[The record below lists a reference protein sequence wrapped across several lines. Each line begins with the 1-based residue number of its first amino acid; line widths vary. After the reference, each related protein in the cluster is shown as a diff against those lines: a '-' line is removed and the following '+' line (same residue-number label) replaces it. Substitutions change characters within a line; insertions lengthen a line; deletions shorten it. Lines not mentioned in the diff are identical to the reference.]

1 MSWDALGLAAK
12 TKCKTP
18 TAKLVLLMLANY
30 SDEDYASYPS
40 MATLADLCSC
50 DERTIKRA
58 LRSLENDGLIRTE
71 PRYGKDGKQTSN
83 RYVIQRRGDIFAGD
97 GVTNVTPD
105 TIRDIQLPNAQGGD
119 RFVRYDPIS
128 RKNIYPVAF
137 EEWWNAYPRNDG
149 SKKKAFEIWARAVDR
164 DIDERDLFLK
174 TCRFAQTEHGKDKR
188 YTPYATTWLNQRR
201 WETVEAAQ
209 AITTNRNTLAG

>member
-30 SDEDYASYPS
+30 ADEDYASYPS

-50 DERTIKRA
+50 DERTVKRA
-58 LRSLENDGLIRTE
+58 LRSLEDDGLIRTE

-83 RYVIQRRGDIFAGD
+83 RYIIQRRGDIFAGE
-97 GVTNVTPD
+97 GVTNVTPN
-105 TIRDIQLPNAQGGD
+105 TVRDIQLPNTQGGF
-119 RFVRYDPIS
+119 R
-128 RKNIYPVAF
+128 NAYPSAF

-149 SKKKAFEIWARAVDR
+149 SKRKAFEAWKRATDR
-164 DIDERDLFLK
+164 EIGEQDLFLK
-174 TCRFAQTEHGKDKR
+174 TCRFKQTQHGKDKR
-188 YTPYATTWLNQRR
+188 YIPHATTWLNQRR

>member
-1 MSWDALGLAAK
+1 MSWDAIAVAAK

-30 SDEDYASYPS
+30 SDSDYSSYPS

-50 DERTIKRA
+50 NERTIKRA
-58 LRSLENDGLIRTE
+58 LRSLEADGLIRTE

-83 RYVIQRRGDIFAGD
+83 RYVIQKRGDILVGE
-97 GVTNVTPD
+97 GVTNTTPN
-105 TIRDIQLPNAQGGD
+105 TIRDIQLPNTQGGGKS
-119 RFVRYDPIS
+119 V
-128 RKNIYPVAF
+128 YPSAF

-174 TCRFAQTEHGKDKR
+174 TCRFAQTVHGKDKR
-188 YTPYATTWLNQRR
+188 YIPHATTWLNQRR

>member
-1 MSWDALGLAAK
+1 MSWDALALAAK

-30 SDEDYASYPS
+30 ADEDYASYPS

-50 DERTIKRA
+50 DERTVKRA
-58 LRSLENDGLIRTE
+58 LRSLEDDGLIRTE

-83 RYVIQRRGDIFAGD
+83 RYIIQRRGDIFAGE
-97 GVTNVTPD
+97 GVTNMTPD
-105 TIRDIQLPNAQGGD
+105 TVRDIHLPNTQGGD
-119 RFVRYDPIS
+119 R
-128 RKNIYPVAF
+128 NAYPSAF

-174 TCRFAQTEHGKDKR
+174 TCRFAQTVHGKDKR
-188 YTPYATTWLNQRR
+188 YIPHATM
-201 WETVEAAQ
+201 
-209 AITTNRNTLAG
+209 

>member
-30 SDEDYASYPS
+30 ADEDYASYPS

-50 DERTIKRA
+50 DERTVKRA
-58 LRSLENDGLIRTE
+58 LRSLEDDGLIRTE

-83 RYVIQRRGDIFAGD
+83 RYVIQRRGDIFAGE
-97 GVTNVTPD
+97 GVTNVTPN
-105 TIRDIQLPNAQGGD
+105 TVRDIQLPNTQRGD
-119 RFVRYDPIS
+119 R
-128 RKNIYPVAF
+128 NAYPSAF

-149 SKKKAFEIWARAVDR
+149 SKRKAFEAWKRATDR
-164 DIDERDLFLK
+164 EIGEQDLFLK
-174 TCRFAQTEHGKDKR
+174 TCRFKQTQHGKDKR
-188 YTPYATTWLNQRR
+188 YIPHATTWLNQRR